1 MAVTAKQLATLLGI
15 SESAVSLALNGKPG
29 VSSFT
34 RKRVLD
40 AAQKHGYDLSRKEFL
55 NKKQGIICFVIYK
68 KSGAVVG
75 DTPFFSALMDGV
87 STTCHQR
94 SYECVIRYLHEDDD
108 LDHQI
113 AALGSANFSG
123 IIILATEMDEATLK
137 HFDALKLPFLFLDT
151 YFEKSEYNFILINNI
166 QGAFMATSYLIRKCE
181 TQPGYLRSTYWI
193 SNFEQRADG
202 FYKAIRSAGLSA
214 SQSVVHNLTPSQEG
228 AYEDMKNL
236 LKAGEKTANCYFAD
250 NDFIAMGAMR
260 AFKEAGYRIPE
271 DVSIVGFD
279 DLPACQDLT
288 PNLTT
293 VMVPKFFMGETAVTR
308 MIQLIE
314 GKNSHSLK
322 IEVSTK
328 LILRK
333 SVLCRQCKLS

>member
-1 MAVTAKQLATLLGI
+1 MAVTAKQLAALLGI

-34 RKRVLD
+34 RKRVFE
-40 AAQKHGYDLSRKEFL
+40 AAKEHGYDLSHKFSS
-55 NKKQGIICFVIYK
+55 NKRQGIICFTIYK

-87 STTCHQR
+87 STRCRQEG
-94 SYECVIRYLHEDDD
+94 YECVIRYLHEDDD
-108 LDHQI
+108 LDNQI
-113 AALGSANFSG
+113 AALGSAKFSG
-123 IIILATEMDEATLK
+123 IIILATEMEES
-137 HFDALKLPFLFLDT
+137 ALKRFEPLKPPFLFLDT

-181 TQPGYLRSTYWI
+181 TQPGYLRSAYWI

-202 FYKAIRSAGLSA
+202 FYKALRSAGMST
-214 SQSVVHNLTPSQEG
+214 SQSLVHHLTPSQEG

-236 LKAGEKTANCYFAD
+236 LNAGEKTASCYFAD
-250 NDFIAMGAMR
+250 NDLIAMGAIQ

-271 DVSIVGFD
+271 DISIIGFD
-279 DLPACQDLT
+279 DLPACKYLI

-293 VMVPKFFMGETAVTR
+293 IMVPKFFMGETAVTR

-314 GKNSHSLK
+314 GKNNQPLK

-333 SVLCRQCKLS
+333 SVLSREDKHL